1 MSDRFKK
8 IFLGICI
15 VIPFLLY
22 CIYYYTIMIKNAPYR
37 FSDLENITLK
47 AGIGNEMDKTFSS
60 KTQHYQYVNTRD
72 SLIQRKVKLSKDDLL
87 YLHRK
92 AAELGF
98 WNWPEKMIGDTSLKT
113 PRYFLE
119 FDYKEKSKTIE
130 IDGAYNEKIK
140 LRDAALELVKTVDTA
155 IQDAAD
161 RGKQ

>member
-1 MSDRFKK
+1 M
-8 IFLGICI
+8 
-15 VIPFLLY
+15 
-22 CIYYYTIMIKNAPYR
+22 
-37 FSDLENITLK
+37 
-47 AGIGNEMDKTFSS
+47 
-60 KTQHYQYVNTRD
+60 
-72 SLIQRKVKLSKDDLL
+72 IQRKVKLSKDDLL
-87 YLHRK
+87 YLYRE